1 MQSSRLHRSQPS
13 GAHLAVDLAGDLL
26 CEPRN
31 GRTDEKAEARLLR
44 IIESHTSTR
53 SETSFVRTWGG
64 EFKLVRRGESKR
76 KLSALLGL
84 LQTEIDKSTDLL
96 AKIGNVLQVTETPER
111 RCARS
116 SRVLENRTLMLV
128 PETIDEKGG
137 RHLQV
142 LRDTKQK
149 RELSRVRL
157 DSLETKERETRRRAV
172 HYNQRVLR
180 SK

>member
-1 MQSSRLHRSQPS
+1 MLIWRSILPETCFANLVTVGRMRKRLGFFASS
-13 GAHLAVDLAGDLL
+13 
-26 CEPRN
+26 N
-31 GRTDEKAEARLLR
+31 
-44 IIESHTSTR
+44 HTPAQR

-64 EFKLVRRGESKR
+64 EFKLVRRRESKR
-76 KLSALLGL
+76 KLSVLLGL

-96 AKIGNVLQVTETPER
+96 AKIGNVLVTETPER

-116 SRVLENRTLMLV
+116 SRVLENRTLRLV
-128 PETIDEKGG
+128 SETIDEKGG

-172 HYNQRVLR
+172 HYNQRVLL

>member
-1 MQSSRLHRSQPS
+1 MQSSKLHRSQPS

-31 GRTDEKAEARLLR
+31 GRTDEKEARLLR

-64 EFKLVRRGESKR
+64 EFKLVRRRESKR

-96 AKIGNVLQVTETPER
+96 AKIGNVFVTETPER

-116 SRVLENRTLMLV
+116 SRILENRTLRLV

-157 DSLETKERETRRRAV
+157 DSLETKEREIRRRAL